1 MTILITGGAGYIGS
15 HTTAALLENGYDN
28 IVVID
33 NLCNSDIGS
42 IKSVERI
49 TGKKISFFNADIRD
63 EIELNKIFTR
73 CNISSVIH
81 FAGLKSVAESKDLPI
96 EYYSNNVYG
105 TMNLVKCMLKNRVYN
120 LIFSSSATVYG
131 IPEKNPLDE
140 NCITGGT
147 TNPYGYSKYISE

>member
-73 CNISSVIH
+73 CN
-81 FAGLKSVAESKDLPI
+81 
-96 EYYSNNVYG
+96 
-105 TMNLVKCMLKNRVYN
+105 
-120 LIFSSSATVYG
+120 
-131 IPEKNPLDE
+131 
-140 NCITGGT
+140 
-147 TNPYGYSKYISE
+147 